1 VLESYS
7 VVCGAQMLD
16 VEFEIVSKVEFVVK
30 ADDDEVVVLRT

>member
-1 VLESYS
+1 
-7 VVCGAQMLD
+7 MLD